1 MTVLYTSTASDSL
14 GGTAGSA
21 GLVQIA
27 FDQHLDFQLRAAT
40 LVSDW
45 ADKSVVDPTNPG
57 KTATLQ
63 TYQDLPTDVAGAM
76 LDELVDPDSVKLATP
91 TKVDITE
98 AEMGRSTIVTRLLSL
113 FSLKNVDM
121 DVVNIVGQ
129 DLINTIDAVAM
140 AQLILGT
147 NVMYAGSGNAATADV
162 TASDTITSNNI
173 RDIVTELET
182 QNALYRYGETF
193 LAGIHTRVAND
204 LRKETGGLG
213 WLVPQQYGASQE
225 HLWNG
230 TLGLYEGVNFIKSNR
245 MHVAADGTTGA
256 KVYRTLFIGS
266 QAFAR
271 KFSDEP
277 HIVIGE
283 TVDRLKRFR
292 PVGWLGT
299 GGFKIYRNACLYRLE
314 SGASTGN

>member
-1 MTVLYTSTASDSL
+1 MAVLYTSTASSSL
-14 GGTAGSA
+14 GGTAGAA
-21 GLVQIA
+21 GLVQVA

-40 LVSDW
+40 MVSSW
-45 ADKSVVDPTNPG
+45 ADKFVVDPTNPG
-57 KTATLQ
+57 KSAIMQ
-63 TYQDLPTDVAGAM
+63 IYADLPVDVAGAT
-76 LDELVDPDSVKLATP
+76 LSETVDPDSVKIATP
-91 TKVDITE
+91 TAVIIAE
-98 AEMGRSTIVTRLLSL
+98 AEYGRSTIVTRLLSL

-140 AQLILGT
+140 AELITGT
-147 NVMYAGSGNAATADV
+147 NVKYGGTRVSTVTV
-162 TASDTITSNNI
+162 TATDTITSNNI
-173 RDIVTELET
+173 RDIVTEMEVN
-182 QNALYRYGETF
+182 NALYRYNDVF

-225 HLWNG
+225 HLING
-230 TLGLYEGVNFIKSNR
+230 TLGLYEGVNFVKSNR
-245 MHVAADGTTGA
+245 MHNATDGAASA

-266 QAFAR
+266 QAFAK

-299 GGFKIYRNACLYRLE
+299 GGFKIYRNECLYRLE
-314 SGASTGN
+314 TGSSTGN